1 MESTKPPKPK
11 SAPQSGNLKRDVRC
25 PPPPPAVVGVER
37 GTFNS
42 TEVKLLVDTATGEW
56 KSLILLGYYA
66 GARLSDCC
74 RMAWDNVTFT
84 SATLAFTQG
93 KTGRKLTVPI
103 HPEWFDYLDSF
114 RLLYCMLT
122 KSTFLF
128 FSYSLVQTHDLGS

>member
-11 SAPQSGNLKRDVRC
+11 SAPQSGNVKRDVRC

-56 KSLILLGYYA
+56 KSLILLGYYT

-122 KSTFLF
+122 KSKFLF
-128 FSYSLVQTHDLGS
+128 FGSNS